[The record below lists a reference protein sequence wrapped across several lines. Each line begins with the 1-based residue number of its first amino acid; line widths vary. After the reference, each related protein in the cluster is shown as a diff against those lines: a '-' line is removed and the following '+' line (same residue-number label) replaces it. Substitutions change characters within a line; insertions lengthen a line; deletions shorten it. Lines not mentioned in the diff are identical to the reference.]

1 MTIYG
6 SIVHF
11 QKSQVFRHGEL
22 DKIVYYGDRGIRDLL
37 YAVDKGVLYN
47 TSVNISV
54 CVLCV
59 WYARCGPPWSTF
71 IRLTEVNYIT
81 LFGMIND
88 DVTGYALCCGPLRN
102 LDVDLIS
109 SSSNRMYNLL
119 NVHYLGVPLQS
130 ATK

>member
-6 SIVHF
+6 IIVHS

-22 DKIVYYGDRGIRDLL
+22 DAIVYYGDRGIRDLL
-37 YAVDKGVLYN
+37 YAVDQGVLYN
-47 TSVNISV
+47 TVVNISV

-59 WYARCGPPWSTF
+59 WYAMCRLPLSTF
-71 IRLTEVNYIT
+71 IRLTEVSYIT

-102 LDVDLIS
+102 LDGNLIS